1 MEMENIPHRR
11 EWILHYPE
19 GAHLLLFPS
28 HCRRIDVN
36 EAVAEI
42 LSHPTM
48 AMILPAPAVTALAEE
63 ISTLIFLSIHNR
75 LTTVTKR
82 IDYILSIDPRT
93 TIISDV
99 GIIQEYI
106 PEVDWKGYAIEE
118 YTTSNDYAVVMEDAT
133 LDRIL
138 QASRDY
144 RLDAEALELE
154 VISQSYLGLDTNRSR
169 SSSSIL
175 FPAIHVV
182 TERGYRIDVISISLN
197 PNFIHR

>member
-1 MEMENIPHRR
+1 MEIENIPHRR
-11 EWILHYPE
+11 EWILRYPE
-19 GAHLLLFPS
+19 GANLLLFPS

-42 LSHPTM
+42 LSYPTM
-48 AMILPAPAVTALAEE
+48 AIILPAPAVTALAEE

-82 IDYILSIDPRT
+82 IDHILSIDPRAV
-93 TIISDV
+93 IISDV
-99 GIIQEYI
+99 EIVQECI
-106 PEVDWKGYAIEE
+106 PGVDWREYTIEE
-118 YTTSNDYAVVMEDAT
+118 YATSNDYAVVVDDAA

-138 QASRDY
+138 QTSRDY

-154 VISQSYLGLDTNRSR
+154 VIFQSHLGLGTNQPRP
-169 SSSSIL
+169 SSML

-182 TERGYRIDVISISLN
+182 TERGYRIDVINIGLN
-197 PNFIHR
+197 PNFIRR